1 MLVCAFSSLP
11 NGEYLKIFISEAFA
25 TNLYYDKTSSPAKN
39 SYLPVFPDD
48 KAEILAVCL
57 SKFCWVL
64 FWFLLLSTM
73 LIFSF
78 FLKFNSLSDGK
89 VVFCFFI
96 KSKYHYLV

>member
-1 MLVCAFSSLP
+1 MLVCAFSSLA
-11 NGEYLKIFISEAFA
+11 NREYLKFLISVAFA
-25 TNLYYDKTSSPAKN
+25 TNLYYDKTSSTAKN
-39 SYLPVFPDD
+39 WYLPIFPDD
-48 KAEILAVCL
+48 KAGILAVCL

-64 FWFLLLSTM
+64 FWFLLLSAM

-78 FLKFNSLSDGK
+78 FLKFNALSGGK